1 MKQFLLLLCI
11 TVSIV
16 PTMLHA
22 EPEIKGTPSDLTQF
36 ISTIPKT
43 VFVTGQSEV
52 RLAAARAIVSLTVV
66 TENKSLSEALRFNA
80 EICSKV
86 RSELKRQGI
95 APEKIQGSR
104 FSSTPKFGIWG
115 DKAKSYRVENVLRV
129 SVQDEKEF
137 RSAAKAVDSIAEVNF
152 SGVEFEYN
160 DQETAKAKA
169 IAEACD
175 NAESRKKVY
184 EEHLGIKLT
193 SKRFTEGAI
202 AANEPAPQPMK
213 PDYYERSRASSPS
226 TSVEESTS
234 SFGEI
239 VFKASVSVE
248 YQADS
253 K

>member
-1 MKQFLLLLCI
+1 MKQFLLALCVS
-11 TVSIV
+11 VSIAPAV
-16 PTMLHA
+16 LHA

-43 VFVTGQSEV
+43 VQITGQSEV
-52 RLAAARAIVSLTVV
+52 RVAAARAIVSLTVV
-66 TENKSLSEALRFNA
+66 TENRSLSEALRLNA
-80 EICSKV
+80 EICAKV

-104 FSSTPKFGIWG
+104 FSSTPKFGMWG

-137 RSAAKAVDSIAEVNF
+137 RSAAKAVDSIGEVNF
-152 SGVEFEYN
+152 SGVEFEYD

-169 IAEACD
+169 IAEACN
-175 NAESRKKVY
+175 NAESRKKIY

-193 SKRFTEGAI
+193 AKRFTEGAV
-202 AANEPAPQPMK
+202 AANEPAPQPIK
-213 PDYYERSRASSPS
+213 SEYYERSRVSSPS

-234 SFGEI
+234 SFGEM

-248 YQADS
+248 YQTES